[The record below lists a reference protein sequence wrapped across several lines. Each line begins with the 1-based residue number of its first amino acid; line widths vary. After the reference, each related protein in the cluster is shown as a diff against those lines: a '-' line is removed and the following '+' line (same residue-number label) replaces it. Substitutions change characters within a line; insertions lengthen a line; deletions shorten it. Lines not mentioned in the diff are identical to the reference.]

1 LTIRKLQPSLVIEIF
16 YWPILTAAKK
26 RRCATIVYAGIPTPV
41 ESGELDQ
48 QLVEP
53 LPGIIVRAMRIFGGI
68 ALFIG
73 ISLILL
79 IVWAEVSGYR

>member
-1 LTIRKLQPSLVIEIF
+1 LDRFHLPARQIPDGHRNFHRAGSLRGIQRG
-16 YWPILTAAKK
+16 PP
-26 RRCATIVYAGIPTPV
+26 AGIPTPV

-53 LPGIIVRAMRIFGGI
+53 LPGIIVRGMRIFGGI